1 MDSRILGGVDN
12 GYIKL
17 EPLNQLTG
25 GLGPPLNTSQ
35 VFPPGIQHFMM
46 DENNI
51 KESWCVNQQRNHM
64 YLRISS

>member
-1 MDSRILGGVDN
+1 MDSRTIGGVDN

-25 GLGPPLNTSQ
+25 GVGPPLNTSQ
-35 VFPPGIQHFMM
+35 VFPGIQHFMM

-51 KESWCVNQQRNHM
+51 KESWW
-64 YLRISS
+64 S